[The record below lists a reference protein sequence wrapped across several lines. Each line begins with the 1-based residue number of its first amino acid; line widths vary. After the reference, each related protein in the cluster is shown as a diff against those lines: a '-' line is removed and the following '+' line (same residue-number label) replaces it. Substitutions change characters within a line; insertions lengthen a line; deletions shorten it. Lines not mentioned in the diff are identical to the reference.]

1 MQKVRPG
8 SRDTV
13 RDFHADFGNW
23 ESHFVSRYSLLNPL
37 PYIAV
42 GPAIAIL
49 QTLVWCICHFIREKW
64 GVLICWRH
72 PGQTLNYKGDHLYIY
87 IYVYVY
93 TYIYMYMY
101 IYIYMYMYLYIMYIY
116 IYMYL

>member
-1 MQKVRPG
+1 MQKVRSG

-49 QTLVWCICHFIREKW
+49 QTLVWCICHFIMEKM
-64 GVLICWRH
+64 GGSYMLAP
-72 PGQTLNYKGDHLYIY
+72 PGSDT
-87 IYVYVY
+87 
-93 TYIYMYMY
+93 
-101 IYIYMYMYLYIMYIY
+101 
-116 IYMYL
+116 